1 MTFTL
6 GGRDQDTAIVW
17 RGRSLTYAELDA
29 AVEQWPHLP
38 AHAQSHDAQSHDAS
52 ALDLPDALVC
62 VVAAARQGCAVR
74 VEDPAA
80 RPERSGD
87 PDPDA
92 FLLVATSGSTGR
104 PKPLARTAASW
115 VDSFAE
121 FTDITGIRPT
131 DSVAITGP
139 LHATMHLFAA
149 LHALWLG
156 ACVTDDRAR
165 ATVVHAVPAVL
176 RDVAPRMPHLRI
188 AVVAGTMLD
197 SVAAR
202 SVPHSV
208 RLVEYYG
215 AAELSLIA
223 ARVVGEQ
230 PSLVLLRD
238 VEVRTDD
245 GYLFVRSPY
254 AASSARD
261 WFAVGDLAD
270 VRGRE
275 LAVHGRGDAA
285 INVGG
290 TTVIAEDV
298 ERILV
303 SIDGVLAAA
312 AVGTPHS
319 VLGETVSAV
328 IELDG
333 SRDLDVVR
341 ADARAIMT
349 KEALPRRWTVVQQLP
364 RTASGK
370 IARGALL
377 ARGALA

>member
-1 MTFTL
+1 MNLTP
-6 GGRDQDTAIVW
+6 GGRGRDNETAISW
-17 RGRSLTYAELDA
+17 AGRTLTYADLDA

-38 AHAQSHDAQSHDAS
+38 VHGARSHDAS
-52 ALDLPDALVC
+52 ALNLPDALIC
-62 VVAAARQGCAVR
+62 VLAAARQGSAVL

-80 RPERSGD
+80 RPERAGD
-87 PDPDA
+87 PGPDA

-121 FTDITGIRPT
+121 FTDISGIRPS
-131 DSVAITGP
+131 DSVLITGP

-149 LHALWLG
+149 VHALWLG
-156 ACVTDDRAR
+156 ACVTDDPVQ

-176 RDVAPRMPHLRI
+176 RDVIGSMPDARV
-188 AVVAGTMLD
+188 AVVAGAGLEPV
-197 SVAAR
+197 VAQKL
-202 SVPHSV
+202 SGKSI

-215 AAELSLIA
+215 SAELSLVA
-223 ARVVGEQ
+223 ARVVGEHS
-230 PSLVLLRD
+230 SLRLLRD
-238 VEVRTDD
+238 VEARTED

-254 AASSARD
+254 AALGSRG
-261 WFAVGDLAD
+261 WFGVGDLA
-270 VRGRE
+270 E
-275 LAVHGRGDAA
+275 LNGSELLVHGRGDAA

-298 ERILV
+298 ENILTAL
-303 SIDGVLAAA
+303 DGVRAAA
-312 AVGTPHS
+312 AIGTPHA

-333 SRDLDVVR
+333 TRDLDLVR
-341 ADARAIMT
+341 ADARAVMA

-370 IARGALL
+370 IARSALQ
-377 ARGALA
+377 